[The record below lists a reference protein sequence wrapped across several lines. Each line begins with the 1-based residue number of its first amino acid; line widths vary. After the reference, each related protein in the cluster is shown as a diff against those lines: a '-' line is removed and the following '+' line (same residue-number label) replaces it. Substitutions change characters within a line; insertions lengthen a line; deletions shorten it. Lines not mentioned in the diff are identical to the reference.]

1 MKIFIPILIF
11 VIALVLLL
19 FVFGYF
25 CFHRACRRSPRRDP
39 AALGRIKTEKY
50 GAHEQ
55 RMKKLI
61 SEYEKEKKE
70 SVRVTSHDSLSLYAS
85 YIEAPARTDKL
96 IIAFH
101 GYRSSAAAEFSPVY
115 RALLD
120 AGYSLLLVDQ
130 RSHGRSEGKYIGF
143 GALERYDVRT
153 WCDYAQKRFGNN
165 VKIYLYGISMGAA
178 TVTMASSLG
187 LAPNVRAIVADC
199 GFTSPFDIIKNTL
212 RYKNKIFPYPTI
224 FFMNFF
230 SRVLAG
236 YDFKS
241 VSSPCEIAKSSLPL
255 LIIHGQKDRYV
266 PCAMSQVIYNA
277 RQDSTELVLFEE
289 ATHARSHLSYTEKY
303 ISALRVFLERN

>member
-11 VIALVLLL
+11 ITALFLLL
-19 FVFGYF
+19 FVFGFF
-25 CFHRACRRSPRRDP
+25 CFQRACRRSKRRDP
-39 AALGRIKTEKY
+39 AALGKIKTEKY

-61 SEYEKEKKE
+61 SDYEKEKKE

-85 YIEAPARTDKL
+85 YIESPIKTDKL

-120 AGYSLLLVDQ
+120 AGYSLLMVDQ

-153 WCDYAQKRFGNN
+153 FCDYAQKRFGND

-187 LAPNVRAIVADC
+187 LSPNVRAIVADC

-212 RYKNKIFPYPTI
+212 RYKNKILPYPTI

-230 SRVLAG
+230 ARVLAG

-241 VSSPCEIAKSSLPL
+241 VSSPCEIAKSKLPL

-266 PCAMSQVIYNA
+266 PTAMSQVIYNA
-277 RQDSTELVLFEE
+277 RPNSTELVLFEE
-289 ATHARSHLSYTEKY
+289 ASHARSHLAYTEKY
-303 ISALRVFLERN
+303 ISALIQFLERN